1 MTMDSQFLTPK
12 EVAEILGVHQK
23 TVHHWLRTGK
33 LTGTKISYRT
43 WRIPRSALENLVR
56 QNSNTAQSNKGSPAP
71 QAAENTVTPPINL
84 TTTTITPDDS
94 CSKMKHYLREILG
107 EDPGVSHDCNKPG

>member
-1 MTMDSQFLTPK
+1 MDSQFLTPK

-43 WRIPRSALENLVR
+43 WRIPRSALEELVK
-56 QNSNTAQSNKGSPAP
+56 QNSNTAQSNKVSPVL
-71 QAAENTVTPPINL
+71 QAAENTIAPPITC
-84 TTTTITPDDS
+84 TTDTITPDDS
-94 CSKMKHYLREILG
+94 CSKMKHYLRDILG
-107 EDPGVSHDCNKPG
+107 EDPGVSHGRNKTG

>member
-33 LTGTKISYRT
+33 LNGTKISYRT
-43 WRIPRSALENLVR
+43 WRIPRSAIEDLVR
-56 QNSNTAQSNKGSPAP
+56 RNSNTAQSNKVSSAI

-84 TTTTITPDDS
+84 TTNTITPEDS
-94 CSKMKHYLREILG
+94 CSKMKHYIRDILG
-107 EDPGVSHDCNKPG
+107 EEPGVSHDRKKNG